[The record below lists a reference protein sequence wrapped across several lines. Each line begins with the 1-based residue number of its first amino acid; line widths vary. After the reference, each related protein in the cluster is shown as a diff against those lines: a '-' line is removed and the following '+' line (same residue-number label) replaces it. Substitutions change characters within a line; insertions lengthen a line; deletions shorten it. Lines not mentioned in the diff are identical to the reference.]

1 MRFLPH
7 SSGRLNLLKSEN
19 TFINDRIK
27 TFCLA
32 NSKLAVFSVR
42 CSAENALTQHAIN
55 DHHIQSYE
63 QQCVQRESPYS
74 RSHQP
79 ICNIYLLTVSS
90 SGLLSGHRRPV
101 PWLTFRSS
109 LSVFG
114 QIETFYPMTL
124 NFDLWSC
131 PSNFI
136 KVRSRGTIK
145 PNI

>member
-7 SSGRLNLLKSEN
+7 SSGRLKLLTSEN
-19 TFINDRIK
+19 TFTNDRAK

-32 NSKLAVFSVR
+32 TRKLAVFSVR
-42 CSAENALTQHAIN
+42 CSAKNPVTRHAIN
-55 DHHIQSYE
+55 DHHIQSDE

-79 ICNIYLLTVSS
+79 ICNIYLLTVSN

-101 PWLTFRSS
+101 PWLIFRSS
-109 LSVFG
+109 LSVFS
-114 QIETFYPMTL
+114 QKETFYPLTL
-124 NFDLWSC
+124 NFDLWPC
-131 PSNFI
+131 PSNFV